1 VTALAALQDAF
12 LACLH
17 DDDAPLPPGL
27 DATRA
32 AGMAV
37 YRNAYRA
44 RLLDVLA
51 DSYAR
56 TARLVGADAF
66 HQAAAHHLIAHPPS
80 AWTIDRAGEGFADTC
95 AELFAHDPD
104 VAELAWLEW
113 AMQSAF
119 TAADEAPLTHAG
131 FAAATAAFDAADWE
145 QLVLVPIAGTAL
157 RPVTHDLPRLWRSLA
172 DESAQATVERLE
184 ARQWLLVWREGE
196 EAVFALLPDHEGEA
210 LNAALEGETFGDI
223 CTRLAE
229 RLAPEEAAAAAGA
242 VLNHWLEL
250 GLIRSVRTTMQ
261 HVSVVTQK

>member
-1 VTALAALQDAF
+1 MTALARLQDAF

-37 YRNAYRA
+37 YRNGYRA

-56 TARLVGADAF
+56 TARLVGAEAF

-80 AWTIDRAGEGFADTC
+80 AWTIDRAGEGFAETC

-113 AMQSAF
+113 AMQCAF
-119 TAADEAPLTHAG
+119 TAADEAPLTRAG
-131 FAAATAAFDAADWE
+131 FAAATAAFDEADWE
-145 QLVLVPIAGTAL
+145 RFVPVPVAGTAL
-157 RPVTHDLPRLWRSLA
+157 RPVTHDLPRLWRSLSHDA
-172 DESAQATVERLE
+172 DQPMVERLE
-184 ARQWLLVWREGE
+184 APHWLLVWREGE
-196 EAVFALLPDHEGEA
+196 EAVFALLPDHEGEVLNMA
-210 LNAALEGETFGDI
+210 LHGAAFDDI
-223 CTRLAE
+223 CTCLAE
-229 RLAPEEAAAAAGA
+229 RLGAEAAAAAAGA
-242 VLNHWLEL
+242 MLNHWLEL
-250 GLIRSVRTTMQ
+250 GVIGTVRTTMQ
-261 HVSVVTQK
+261 QVSVVSEK

>member
-1 VTALAALQDAF
+1 MTALAALQDAF

-37 YRNAYRA
+37 YRNGYRA

-56 TARLVGADAF
+56 TARLVGAEAF

-80 AWTIDRAGEGFADTC
+80 SWTIDRAGEGFADTC

-113 AMQSAF
+113 AMQCAF
-119 TAADEAPLTHAG
+119 TAADEPPLTGAA

-157 RPVTHDLPRLWRSLA
+157 RLVTHDLPCLWRSLA
-172 DESAQATVERLE
+172 DRSAQ
-184 ARQWLLVWREGE
+184 
-196 EAVFALLPDHEGEA
+196 AVFALLADHEGEA
-210 LNAALEGETFGDI
+210 LNAALHGATFGDI
-223 CTRLAE
+223 CTRLSE
-229 RLAPEEAAAAAGA
+229 RLAAEDAATAAGA
-242 VLNHWLEL
+242 ALNHWLEL
-250 GLIRSVRTTMQ
+250 GLIRSIRTSVQ
-261 HVSVVTQK
+261 QVSVVTQK

>member
-1 VTALAALQDAF
+1 MTALARLQDAF

-37 YRNAYRA
+37 YRNGYRA

-56 TARLVGADAF
+56 TARLVGAEAF

-80 AWTIDRAGEGFADTC
+80 TWTIDRAGEGFAETC

-113 AMQSAF
+113 AMQSTF
-119 TAADEAPLTHAG
+119 TAADAAPLTHVG

-145 QLVLVPIAGTAL
+145 RLVLNPVAGTAL

-172 DESAQATVERLE
+172 DDADQPTVERL
-184 ARQWLLVWREGE
+184 AAPHWLLVWREGE

-210 LNAALEGETFGDI
+210 LNMALEGETFADI
-223 CTRLAE
+223 CAHLAE

-242 VLNHWLEL
+242 MLAHWLEL
-250 GLIRSVRTTMQ
+250 GLIGSVRTTMQ

>member
-1 VTALAALQDAF
+1 MTALAALQDAF

-37 YRNAYRA
+37 YRNGYRA

-56 TARLVGADAF
+56 TARLVGAEAF

-80 AWTIDRAGEGFADTC
+80 SWTIDRAGEGFAETC
-95 AELFAHDPD
+95 AELFANDPD

-119 TAADEAPLTHAG
+119 TAADAAPLTHAG

-145 QLVLVPIAGTAL
+145 RFVPVPVAGTAL
-157 RPVTHDLPRLWRSLA
+157 RPVTHDLPRLWRSLSGDA
-172 DESAQATVERLE
+172 DQAAVEQTEQRH
-184 ARQWLLVWREGE
+184 WLLVWREGE

-210 LNAALEGETFGDI
+210 LNAALHGATFGDI
-223 CTRLAE
+223 CAGLVE
-229 RLAPEEAAAAAGA
+229 RLAPEEAATAAGA
-242 VLNHWLEL
+242 ALNHWLEL
-250 GLIRSVRTTMQ
+250 GLIASVRG
-261 HVSVVTQK
+261 S

>member
-1 VTALAALQDAF
+1 MTALARLQDTF

-17 DDDAPLPPGL
+17 DDDAPLPSGL

-37 YRNAYRA
+37 YRNGYRA

-51 DSYAR
+51 DSFAR
-56 TARLVGADAF
+56 TARLVGEGAF

-95 AELFAHDPD
+95 AALFANDPD

-113 AMQSAF
+113 AMQNAF

-131 FAAATAAFDAADWE
+131 FAAAAAELDAADWE
-145 QLVLVPIAGTAL
+145 GLILDPIAGTAL
-157 RPVTHDLPRLWRSLA
+157 RPVTHDLPSLWRSLA
-172 DESAQATVERLE
+172 DDADQPIVERLE

-210 LNAALEGETFGDI
+210 LNAALQGASFGDI
-223 CTRLAE
+223 CTHLAE
-229 RLAPEEAAAAAGA
+229 RIAPEEAAAAAGA
-242 VLNHWLEL
+242 ILNHWLEL
-250 GLIRSVRTTMQ
+250 GLIGAVRTTMQ
-261 HVSVVTQK
+261 QVSVVSEK

>member
-1 VTALAALQDAF
+1 MTALAALQDAF

-17 DDDAPLPPGL
+17 DDDAALPPDL

-37 YRNAYRA
+37 YRNGYRA

-51 DSYAR
+51 DSYAQ
-56 TARLVGADAF
+56 TARLVGGEAF

-80 AWTIDRAGEGFADTC
+80 SWTIDRAGEGFAETC
-95 AELFAHDPD
+95 AELFVNDPD

-119 TAADEAPLTHAG
+119 TAADAAPLTHAG
-131 FAAATAAFDAADWE
+131 FAAATAAFGPADWE
-145 QLVLVPIAGTAL
+145 RFVPMPIAGAAL

-172 DESAQATVERLE
+172 DAADEPTVERLE
-184 ARQWLLVWREGE
+184 ARHWLLVWREGE

-210 LNAALEGETFGDI
+210 LNAALHEATFGDI
-223 CTRLAE
+223 CVRLAE
-229 RLAPEEAAAAAGA
+229 RLPPGEAAAAAGA

-250 GLIRSVRTTMQ
+250 GLIGSVR
-261 HVSVVTQK
+261 VS

>member
-1 VTALAALQDAF
+1 MSALAELQNAF

-17 DDDAPLPPGL
+17 DDDAALPPGL

-37 YRNAYRA
+37 YRNGYRA

-56 TARLVGADAF
+56 TARLVGAEAF

-95 AELFAHDPD
+95 AALFANDPD

-119 TAADEAPLTHAG
+119 TAADEAPLTHAD
-131 FAAATAAFDAADWE
+131 FAAATAGFDAADWE

-157 RPVTHDLPRLWRSLA
+157 RPVTHDLTQLWRSRAQDA
-172 DESAQATVERLE
+172 DQPIVERLE
-184 ARQWLLVWREGE
+184 TPQWLLVWREGE
-196 EAVFALLPDHEGEA
+196 EAVFALLSDHEGEA
-210 LNAALEGETFGDI
+210 LNAALHGASFGDI
-223 CTRLAE
+223 CTHVAE
-229 RLAPEEAAAAAGA
+229 RLAPEEAAATAGA
-242 VLNHWLEL
+242 ILNHWLEL
-250 GLIRSVRTTMQ
+250 GLIGSVRTTMQ

>member
-1 VTALAALQDAF
+1 MTALAMLQDAF

-17 DDDAPLPPGL
+17 DDDAPLPFGL

-37 YRNAYRA
+37 YRNGYRV

-56 TARLVGADAF
+56 TARLVGSEVF

-80 AWTIDRAGEGFADTC
+80 SWTIDRAGEGFAQTC
-95 AELFAHDPD
+95 DGLFANDPD

-113 AMQSAF
+113 AMQTAF
-119 TAADEAPLTHAG
+119 TARDEAPLTHAG
-131 FAAATAAFDAADWE
+131 FAAATAAFDAAEWE
-145 QLVLVPIAGTAL
+145 RFVPVPVAGTAL

-172 DESAQATVERLE
+172 DDANQPVVERLDQP
-184 ARQWLLVWREGE
+184 QWLLVWREGE

-210 LNAALEGETFGDI
+210 LNMALHGATFGDI
-223 CTRLAE
+223 CARVADRFSAE
-229 RLAPEEAAAAAGA
+229 GAAAAAA
-242 VLNHWLEL
+242 ALLKHWLEV
-250 GLIRSVRTTMQ
+250 GVIGSVRTTMQ
-261 HVSVVTQK
+261 QVSVVSQK

>member
-1 VTALAALQDAF
+1 MTALAQLQDAF

-37 YRNAYRA
+37 YRNGYRA
-44 RLLDVLA
+44 RLLGVLA

-56 TARLVGADAF
+56 TARLVGTEAF
-66 HQAAAHHLIAHPPS
+66 HQAAAHHLIGQPPS

-95 AELFAHDPD
+95 AELFANDPD

-119 TAADEAPLTHAG
+119 TAADDVPLTHAG
-131 FAAATAAFDAADWE
+131 FAAATVGFDAADWE
-145 QLVLVPIAGTAL
+145 QLLLAPIAGTAL
-157 RPVTHDLPRLWRSLA
+157 RPVSHDLPRLWRSLA
-172 DESAQATVERLE
+172 DDSAQATVEPLE
-184 ARQWLLVWREGE
+184 ARHWLLVWREGE

-210 LNAALEGETFGDI
+210 LSGALHGATFGDI
-223 CTRLAE
+223 CAGVAE
-229 RLAPEEAAAAAGA
+229 RLAPEDAAVAAGA
-242 VLNHWLEL
+242 MLNHWLEL
-250 GLIRSVRTTMQ
+250 GVIESVRTPMQ

>member
-1 VTALAALQDAF
+1 MTVLAALQDAF

-17 DDDAPLPPGL
+17 DDDAPLPLGL
-27 DATRA
+27 DVTRA

-37 YRNAYRA
+37 YRNGYRA

-56 TARLVGADAF
+56 TARLVGAEAF

-95 AELFAHDPD
+95 AELFAKDPD

-113 AMQSAF
+113 AMQCAF
-119 TAADEAPLTHAG
+119 TAADDAPLTHAG
-131 FAAATAAFDAADWE
+131 FATATAAFDAADWE
-145 QLVLVPIAGTAL
+145 QFVPVPVAGTAL
-157 RPVTHDLPRLWRSLA
+157 RPVTYDMPALWRSLA
-172 DESAQATVERLE
+172 DEGDEPVVERLDPP
-184 ARQWLLVWREGE
+184 QWLLVWREGE

-210 LNAALEGETFGDI
+210 LNAALHEATFGGI
-223 CTRLAE
+223 CSRLAE
-229 RLAPEEAAAAAGA
+229 RLPPEEAAAAAGA

-250 GLIRSVRTTMQ
+250 GLIGSVQ
-261 HVSVVTQK
+261 VN

>member
-1 VTALAALQDAF
+1 MTALAELQDAF

-17 DDDAPLPPGL
+17 NDDAPLPPGL

-37 YRNAYRA
+37 YRNGYRA

-51 DSYAR
+51 DIYAR
-56 TARLVGADAF
+56 TARLVGAEAF

-80 AWTIDRAGEGFADTC
+80 TWTIDRAGEGFADTC

-119 TAADEAPLTHAG
+119 TAADEAPLTHAD
-131 FAAATAAFDAADWE
+131 FAAATAGFAAADWE
-145 QLVLVPIAGTAL
+145 RLVLEPIAGTAL
-157 RPVTHDLPRLWRSLA
+157 RPVVHDVAQLWRSLA
-172 DESAQATVERLE
+172 QDADQPIVERLE
-184 ARQWLLVWREGE
+184 TAQWLLVWREGE

-210 LNAALEGETFGDI
+210 LNAALHGASFGDI
-223 CTRLAE
+223 CTRLAA
-229 RLAPEEAAAAAGA
+229 RLDPEAAATAAGTI
-242 VLNHWLEL
+242 LNHWLEL
-250 GLIRSVRTTMQ
+250 GLIASIRTSLQ
-261 HVSVVTQK
+261 QVSVVTEK

>member
-1 VTALAALQDAF
+1 MTALAQLQDAF

-27 DATRA
+27 DASRA

-37 YRNAYRA
+37 YRNGYRA

-51 DSYAR
+51 DSFAR
-56 TARLVGADAF
+56 AARLVGAEAF

-131 FAAATAAFDAADWE
+131 FAAATATFDAADWE
-145 QLVLVPIAGTAL
+145 LLVLEPIPGTAL
-157 RPVTHDLPRLWRSLA
+157 RPVTHDLPQLWRSLA
-172 DESAQATVERLE
+172 DDADQPVVERLE
-184 ARQWLLVWREGE
+184 ARHWLLVWGEGE
-196 EAVFALLPDHEGEA
+196 EAVFALLPDDEGKA
-210 LNAALEGETFGDI
+210 LNMALHGAIFGDI
-223 CTRLAE
+223 CTHLAE
-229 RLAPEEAAAAAGA
+229 RLAPEAAAAAAGA
-242 VLNHWLEL
+242 ALNHWLEL
-250 GLIRSVRTTMQ
+250 GLIGAVRTTMQ
-261 HVSVVTQK
+261 QVSVVSEK

>member
-1 VTALAALQDAF
+1 MTALARLQDAF

-17 DDDAPLPPGL
+17 DDDAPLPPEL

-37 YRNAYRA
+37 YRNGYRA

-80 AWTIDRAGEGFADTC
+80 AWMIDRAGEGFADTC
-95 AELFAHDPD
+95 AALFAHDPD
-104 VAELAWLEW
+104 VAEVAWLEW
-113 AMQSAF
+113 AMQNAF

-131 FAAATAAFDAADWE
+131 FAIATAGFDAADWE
-145 QLVLVPIAGTAL
+145 QLVLVPVAGMAL
-157 RPVTHDLPRLWRSLA
+157 RPVIHDLPRLWRSLA
-172 DESAQATVERLE
+172 DDADQPVVERLE

-210 LNAALEGETFGDI
+210 LNAMLQDATFGDI

-229 RLAPEEAAAAAGA
+229 RLVPEEAAAAAGA
-242 VLNHWLEL
+242 ALNHWLEL
-250 GLIRSVRTTMQ
+250 GLIGAVRTTMQ
-261 HVSVVTQK
+261 QVSVVSQK

>member
-1 VTALAALQDAF
+1 MTALARLQDAF

-37 YRNAYRA
+37 YRNGYRA

-51 DSYAR
+51 DSFAR
-56 TARLVGADAF
+56 TARLVGAEAF

-95 AELFAHDPD
+95 AGLFGHDPD

-131 FAAATAAFDAADWE
+131 FAAVAAGFEEADWE
-145 QLVLVPIAGTAL
+145 QLLLAPIAGTAL

-172 DESAQATVERLE
+172 EDAGQTIVERLE
-184 ARQWLLVWREGE
+184 ARHWLLVWREGE
-196 EAVFALLPDHEGEA
+196 EAVFALLPDDEGKA
-210 LNAALEGETFGDI
+210 LNMALQGATFGDI
-223 CTRLAE
+223 CAALAE
-229 RLAPEEAAAAAGA
+229 RLASEDAATAAGS
-242 VLNHWLEL
+242 VLAHWLEL
-250 GLIRSVRTTMQ
+250 GLIRSVRTAMQ
-261 HVSVVTQK
+261 QVSVVSEK

>member
-1 VTALAALQDAF
+1 MTALAQLQDAF

-37 YRNAYRA
+37 YRNGYRA

-51 DSYAR
+51 ETHPR
-56 TARLVGADAF
+56 TVRLVGAEAF

-119 TAADEAPLTHAG
+119 TAADTAPLTLAG
-131 FAAATAAFDAADWE
+131 FAAATAEFGPEQWEAFE
-145 QLVLVPIAGTAL
+145 IVPVAGTAL
-157 RPVTHDLPRLWRSLA
+157 RAATHDLPRLWRSLSDDA
-172 DESAQATVERLE
+172 DQPVVERLDPG
-184 ARQWLLVWREGE
+184 QWLLVWREGE
-196 EAVFALLPDHEGEA
+196 EAVFALLPDHEGVA
-210 LNAALEGETFGDI
+210 LAAAVGGASFGEI
-223 CTRLAE
+223 CAGLAE
-229 RLAPEEAAAAAGA
+229 RLGQGEAAAAAGA
-242 VLNHWLEL
+242 ILNHWLQMGVIES
-250 GLIRSVRTTMQ
+250 IRAD
-261 HVSVVTQK
+261 

>member
-1 VTALAALQDAF
+1 MTALARLQDAF

-37 YRNAYRA
+37 YRNGYRA

-56 TARLVGADAF
+56 TARLVGAQAF

-80 AWTIDRAGEGFADTC
+80 AWTIDRAGEGFAETC
-95 AELFAHDPD
+95 AELFANDPD

-113 AMQSAF
+113 AMQCAF
-119 TAADEAPLTHAG
+119 TAVDEAPLTHAG
-131 FAAATAAFDAADWE
+131 FATATETFDAADWE
-145 QLVLVPIAGTAL
+145 QFMPVPVAGTAL
-157 RPVTHDLPRLWRSLA
+157 RPVTYHMPALWQSLS
-172 DESAQATVERLE
+172 EETGQPVVERLDPS
-184 ARQWLLVWREGE
+184 QWLLVWREGE

-210 LNAALEGETFGDI
+210 LNAALHGATFGAI
-223 CTRLAE
+223 CAGLAE
-229 RLAPEEAAAAAGA
+229 RLVPEEAAAAAGA
-242 VLNHWLEL
+242 VLSHWLEV
-250 GLIRSVRTTMQ
+250 GLIGSVR
-261 HVSVVTQK
+261 VG

>member
-1 VTALAALQDAF
+1 MTALAALQDAF

-37 YRNAYRA
+37 YRNGYRA

-66 HQAAAHHLIAHPPS
+66 QQAAAHHLIAHPPS

-113 AMQSAF
+113 AMQHAF
-119 TAADEAPLTHAG
+119 TAADEAPLSHAG
-131 FAAATAAFDAADWE
+131 FAVATADFGPEQWEAFTLA
-145 QLVLVPIAGTAL
+145 PIAGTAL
-157 RPVTHDLPRLWRSLA
+157 RPVTHDLPRLWRSLSNDA
-172 DESAQATVERLE
+172 DQPVVERLDQP
-184 ARQWLLVWREGE
+184 QWLLVWREGE

-210 LNAALEGETFGDI
+210 LNAALHGASFGEI

-229 RLAPEEAAAAAGA
+229 RLAPEAAAAAAGA
-242 VLNHWLEL
+242 MLNHWLEL
-250 GLIRSVRTTMQ
+250 GVIGSVRAPMQ
-261 HVSVVTQK
+261 QVSVVTQK

>member
-1 VTALAALQDAF
+1 MTALAQLQDAF

-17 DDDAPLPPGL
+17 DDDAPLPPGV

-37 YRNAYRA
+37 YRNGYRA

-51 DSYAR
+51 DSFAR
-56 TARLVGADAF
+56 TARLVGAEAF

-113 AMQSAF
+113 AMQCAF
-119 TAADEAPLTHAG
+119 TAADDVPLTHAG
-131 FAAATAAFDAADWE
+131 FAAATAGFDPADWE
-145 QLVLVPIAGTAL
+145 QLVLVSIAGTAL
-157 RPVTHDLPRLWRSLA
+157 RPVTHDLPRLWRSLSE
-172 DESAQATVERLE
+172 ESDDATVERLE
-184 ARQWLLVWREGE
+184 SRHWLLVWREGE

-210 LNAALEGETFGDI
+210 LKTALHGGTFGDI

-229 RLAPEEAAAAAGA
+229 RLPPEEAAATAGA
-242 VLNHWLEL
+242 ILNHWLEL
-250 GLIRSVRTTMQ
+250 GLIGSVRTTMQ

>member
-1 VTALAALQDAF
+1 MNALAQLQDAF
-12 LACLH
+12 LASLH

-37 YRNAYRA
+37 YRNGYRA

-56 TARLVGADAF
+56 TARLVGPDAF

-80 AWTIDRAGEGFADTC
+80 AWTIDRAGEGFANTC
-95 AELFAHDPD
+95 GELFAHDPD

-113 AMQSAF
+113 AMQCAF

-131 FAAATAAFDAADWE
+131 FAAATAGFDASDWE

-157 RPVTHDLPRLWRSLA
+157 RRVTHDLPRLWRSLA
-172 DESAQATVERLE
+172 DDADQPVVERLE
-184 ARQWLLVWREGE
+184 ARHWLLVWREGE
-196 EAVFALLPDHEGEA
+196 EAVFALLSDHEGEA
-210 LNAALEGETFGDI
+210 LKAALHGGTFGDI
-223 CTRLAE
+223 CAGLTE

-242 VLNHWLEL
+242 ILNHWLEL
-250 GLIRSVRTTMQ
+250 RLIGSIRTSVQ
-261 HVSVVTQK
+261 QVSVVTQK

>member
-1 VTALAALQDAF
+1 MTALARLQDAF

-37 YRNAYRA
+37 YRNGYRA
-44 RLLDVLA
+44 RLIDVLS
-51 DSYAR
+51 DSFPR
-56 TARLVGADAF
+56 TARLVGEGAF

-95 AELFAHDPD
+95 AELFANDPD

-113 AMQSAF
+113 AMQCAF

-131 FAAATAAFDAADWE
+131 FATATETFDAGDWE
-145 QLVLVPIAGTAL
+145 RFVLLPIAGTAL

-172 DESAQATVERLE
+172 DDADQPVVERLDQP
-184 ARQWLLVWREGE
+184 QWLLIWREGE
-196 EAVFALLPDHEGEA
+196 EAVFAPLPDHEGEA
-210 LNAALEGETFGDI
+210 FNAALHGATFGDI
-223 CTRLAE
+223 CARLAE
-229 RLAPEEAAAAAGA
+229 RLASDQAAAAAGA
-242 VLNHWLEL
+242 ALNHWLEL
-250 GLIRSVRTTMQ
+250 GVIASVSTTVQ
-261 HVSVVTQK
+261 QVSVVTQK

>member
-1 VTALAALQDAF
+1 MTALAQLQDAF

-27 DATRA
+27 DAPRA

-37 YRNAYRA
+37 YRNGYRA

-56 TARLVGADAF
+56 TARLVGAEAF

-80 AWTIDRAGEGFADTC
+80 TWTIDRAGEGFADTC

-131 FAAATAAFDAADWE
+131 FAAATAGFDAADWE

-157 RPVTHDLPRLWRSLA
+157 RPVSHDLPRLWRSLA
-172 DESAQATVERLE
+172 DDSAQARVEPLE
-184 ARQWLLVWREGE
+184 ARHWLLVWREGE

-210 LNAALEGETFGDI
+210 LNAALQGASFDDI
-223 CTRLAE
+223 CTRLAD
-229 RLAPEEAAAAAGA
+229 RLAPDAAAAAAGA
-242 VLNHWLEL
+242 ILNHWLEL
-250 GLIRSVRTTMQ
+250 GLIGSARGS
-261 HVSVVTQK
+261 

>member
-1 VTALAALQDAF
+1 MTALAALQDAF

-17 DDDAPLPPGL
+17 DDDAPLPPDL

-37 YRNAYRA
+37 YRNGYRA

-56 TARLVGADAF
+56 TARLVGAGAF

-95 AELFAHDPD
+95 AELFANDPD

-113 AMQSAF
+113 AMQCAF

-145 QLVLVPIAGTAL
+145 RFVPVPVAGTAL
-157 RPVTHDLPRLWRSLA
+157 RPVTYHMPALWQLLA
-172 DESAQATVERLE
+172 DEEDEPTVERLE
-184 ARQWLLVWREGE
+184 ARHWLLVWREGE

-210 LNAALEGETFGDI
+210 LNAALHGASFGEI
-223 CTRLAE
+223 CTRMAE
-229 RLAPEEAAAAAGA
+229 RLAPEATAAAAGA
-242 VLNHWLEL
+242 ILNHWLEL
-250 GLIRSVRTTMQ
+250 GVIGSVRTTMQ
-261 HVSVVTQK
+261 QVSVVTQK